1 VEKCLLIQLITK
13 MYTLTLVA
21 IATIIFSAFFS
32 GVEIAF
38 ISSNKLQL
46 ELDKGSEKISSRV
59 ISFFSRNESN
69 FITTMLIGN
78 NVSLVIYGIVM
89 AKLLTP
95 YLQYFALNSYSLL
108 FAQTI
113 VSTTIILISAEF
125 LPKSIFK
132 IYANKTL
139 RIFSLPI
146 FCFFILFRPFAWIFM
161 QASKIIIKLFFGQ
174 TLTESKQFF
183 NKTDLDEYLH
193 HINTNSK
200 QDSSNVEVEMLQN
213 TLELSAKK
221 VRECMI
227 PRTEI
232 IALNINSSIEELK
245 DKFIETKL
253 SKILIYKN
261 NIDSVVGYVHS
272 SDLFRNPRNIRSLL
286 LPIPFVPETMYAMQL
301 LSDFIDGNK
310 GVALVVDEFGGTS
323 GMLTIEDVTEEIVGE
338 IDDEHDINL
347 QLVEKINDFEF
358 SILARLDVIAINKDF
373 NLNLPESD
381 EYETI
386 AGLVLHYLENIPKA
400 NDVIE
405 LDEYKITIKEVD
417 DRSVIK
423 VHLLVKH

>member
-1 VEKCLLIQLITK
+1 
-13 MYTLTLVA
+13 MYFFLA
-21 IATIIFSAFFS
+21 ILTIILSAFFS

-38 ISSNKLQL
+38 VSSNKVQL
-46 ELDKGSEKISSRV
+46 ELDKGTEKISSRV

-78 NVSLVIYGIVM
+78 NISLVVYGIVM
-89 AKLLTP
+89 TKLLDSYLGVISNP
-95 YLQYFALNSYSLL
+95 YYLL
-108 FAQTI
+108 FVQTI
-113 VSTTIILISAEF
+113 ISTTIILISAEF

-146 FCFFILFRPFAWIFM
+146 FCFFILFRPFAWVFM
-161 QASKIIIKLFFGQ
+161 QISKIIIRLFFGQ
-174 TLTESKQFF
+174 RLTESKHFF
-183 NKTDLDEYLH
+183 NKTDLDEYLSH
-193 HINTNSK
+193 LNTNNNEE
-200 QDSSNVEVEMLQN
+200 SSSVEVEMLQN
-213 TLELSAKK
+213 TLDLSSKK

-232 IALNINSSIEELK
+232 IALNINSSIEVLK
-245 DKFIETKL
+245 NKFIETKL

-261 NIDSVVGYVHS
+261 NIDSIVGYVHS

-347 QLVEKINDFEF
+347 NLVERINDFEF
-358 SILARLDVIAINKDF
+358 SVLARLDVIAINKDF

-386 AGLVLHYLENIPKA
+386 AGLVLHYLENIPA
-400 NDVIE
+400 ENDVIN

-423 VHLLVKH
+423 VHLLVKN

>member
-1 VEKCLLIQLITK
+1 MYLLLACI
-13 MYTLTLVA
+13 
-21 IATIIFSAFFS
+21 TIILSAFFS

-38 ISSNKLQL
+38 VSSNKLQL
-46 ELDKGSEKISSRV
+46 ELDKGSGKISSKV
-59 ISFFSRNESN
+59 ITFFSSNESN

-89 AKLLTP
+89 TKILTP
-95 YLQYFALNSYSLL
+95 SLECFAFNSYGLL
-108 FAQTI
+108 FVQTI
-113 VSTTIILISAEF
+113 ISTLIILISAEF

-132 IYANKTL
+132 IYPNKIL
-139 RIFSLPI
+139 RIFSVPI
-146 FCFFILFRPFAWIFM
+146 FLFFILFTPFAWLFM
-161 QASKIIIKLFFGQ
+161 HASRVIIKFFIGQ
-174 TLTESKQFF
+174 ELIESKQFF
-183 NKTDLDEYLH
+183 NKTDLDEYLN
-193 HINTNSK
+193 HINSNNEDNS
-200 QDSSNVEVEMLQN
+200 SVEVEMLQN
-213 TLELSAKK
+213 TLELSSKK

-232 IALNINSSIEELK
+232 VALNINSSIEELR

-253 SKILIYKN
+253 SKILIYKH

-286 LPIPFVPETMYAMQL
+286 LPIPFVPETMLAMKL
-301 LSDFIDGNK
+301 LSDFIDEDK

-338 IDDEHDINL
+338 IDDEYDTNL
-347 QLVEKINDFEF
+347 KLVEKINDNEY

-373 NLNLPESD
+373 NLSLPESD

-386 AGLVLHYLENIPKA
+386 AGLVLHYLENIPSE
-400 NDVIE
+400 NDVIDLE
-405 LDEYKITIKEVD
+405 DYVITIKEVD

-423 VHLLVKH
+423 VHLLVKD

>member
-1 VEKCLLIQLITK
+1 MYLII
-13 MYTLTLVA
+13 A
-21 IATIIFSAFFS
+21 ILTIILSAFFS

-46 ELDKGSEKISSRV
+46 ELDKGSEKISSKV

-78 NVSLVIYGIVM
+78 NVSLVIYGIIM

-95 YLQYFALNSYSLL
+95 YLQYFAFNSYYLL
-108 FAQTI
+108 FVQTI
-113 VSTTIILISAEF
+113 ISTSIILVAAEF

-132 IYANKTL
+132 IYPNKTL
-139 RIFSLPI
+139 RIFALPI
-146 FCFFILFRPFAWIFM
+146 FVFFILLKPFVWFFM
-161 QASKIIIKLFFGQ
+161 KASNLIIKLFFGKV
-174 TLTESKQFF
+174 LTESKHFF
-183 NKTDLDEYLH
+183 NKTDLDEYLTH
-193 HINTNSK
+193 LNSNNTEDASLA
-200 QDSSNVEVEMLQN
+200 EVEMLQN
-213 TLELSAKK
+213 TLELSVKK

-232 IALNINSSIEELK
+232 IALNITSTIEELK
-245 DKFIETKL
+245 AKFIETKL

-261 NIDSVVGYVHS
+261 NIDSVIGYVHS
-272 SDLFRNPRNIRSLL
+272 SDLFREPRNIRSLL
-286 LPIPFVPETMYAMQL
+286 LPIPFVPETMHAMQL
-301 LSDFIDGNK
+301 LSDFIDRNQ

-338 IDDEHDINL
+338 IDDEHDTNL
-347 QLVEKINDFEF
+347 NLVEKINDFEF
-358 SILARLDVIAINKDF
+358 LIFARLDVIAINKNF

-386 AGLVLHYLENIPKA
+386 AGLVLHFLENIPEV

-405 LDEYKITIKEVD
+405 FEEYKITIKEVD

-423 VHLLVKH
+423 VHLLVR

>member
-1 VEKCLLIQLITK
+1 MYFLI
-13 MYTLTLVA
+13 A
-21 IATIIFSAFFS
+21 ILTIILSAFFS

-38 ISSNKLQL
+38 VSSNKVQL
-46 ELDKGSEKISSRV
+46 ELDKGTEKMSSRV

-78 NVSLVIYGIVM
+78 NISLVVYGIVM
-89 AKLLTP
+89 TKLLTP
-95 YLQYFALNSYSLL
+95 FLQIDEPYSLL
-108 FAQTI
+108 FVQTI
-113 VSTTIILISAEF
+113 ISTTIILISAEF

-146 FCFFILFRPFAWIFM
+146 FCFFILFRPFAWVFM
-161 QASKIIIKLFFGQ
+161 QISKIIIRLFFGQ
-174 TLTESKQFF
+174 RLTESKHFF
-183 NKTDLDEYLH
+183 NKTDLDEYLSH
-193 HINTNSK
+193 LNSNIK
-200 QDSSNVEVEMLQN
+200 EESSSVEVEMLQN
-213 TLELSAKK
+213 TLDLSSKK

-232 IALNINSSIEELK
+232 IALNINSSIEVLK
-245 DKFIETKL
+245 NKFIETKL

-261 NIDSVVGYVHS
+261 NIDSIVGYVHS

-347 QLVEKINDFEF
+347 NLVERINDFEF
-358 SILARLDVIAINKDF
+358 SVLARLDVIAINKDF

-386 AGLVLHYLENIPKA
+386 AGLVLHYLENIPA
-400 NDVIE
+400 ENDVIN

-423 VHLLVKH
+423 VHLLVKN